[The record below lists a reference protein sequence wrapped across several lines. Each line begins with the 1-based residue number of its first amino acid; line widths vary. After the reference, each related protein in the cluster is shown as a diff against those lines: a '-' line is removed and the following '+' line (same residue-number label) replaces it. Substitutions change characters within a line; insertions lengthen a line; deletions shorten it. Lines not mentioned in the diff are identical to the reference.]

1 MMNKVLL
8 LLLMVL
14 VGSCSSNGSG
24 DAGIGD
30 GDGYGYGDLDLGDDF
45 GLMGPEGTRA
55 CSQAV
60 VSGGGVAD
68 AVSGRG
74 PEGDRHGRG
83 DQLHRG
89 MVKT

>member
-30 GDGYGYGDLDLGDDF
+30 GDGYGDLDLGDDF
-45 GLMGPEGTRA
+45 GLMVPEGTRA

-60 VSGGGVAD
+60 VSGGALQMQYLDAD
-68 AVSGRG
+68 LKVIDTAAVTSYIVGW
-74 PEGDRHGRG
+74 
-83 DQLHRG
+83 
-89 MVKT
+89 

>member
-30 GDGYGYGDLDLGDDF
+30 GDGYGDLDLGDDF
-45 GLMGPEGTRA
+45 GLMVPEGTRA